1 MPFSELRL
9 INPHLASE
17 LRTKWVYFATTFQFP
32 DDRRSGAPPDSVRF
46 MNTTKNFGFIHYA
59 LAILLCSASS
69 QAALVTFK
77 ITGTGV
83 RGSTATGLFTIE
95 DSGGTIFTPGY
106 YGANI
111 YTSCSLTISNIP
123 GPGPN
128 AVTFA
133 GIEQPAGSTFQTTS
147 DGVQLIAPLAWR
159 DYGPPDQN
167 YYRVDSSQPN
177 YPGSLI
183 YESTII
189 YDEYHPSAASD
200 RITWSV
206 ATIVGPPPSLSIA
219 GTPLGVEISWSTSV
233 TATTLESTSSLA
245 DPITWTAV
253 TNAVTEAGG
262 KSSVTIATTTG
273 SQFFRMRNQ

>member
-1 MPFSELRL
+1 
-9 INPHLASE
+9 
-17 LRTKWVYFATTFQFP
+17 
-32 DDRRSGAPPDSVRF
+32 

-83 RGSTATGLFTIE
+83 RGSTATGLFTI
-95 DSGGTIFTPGY
+95 DDNAGNNIYMPGY
-106 YGANI
+106 YSANI
-111 YTSCSLTISNIP
+111 YTSCWLTISNIP

-128 AVTFA
+128 SVTFA
-133 GIEQPAGSTFQTTS
+133 GSEQPAGSIFQTTS
-147 DGVQLIAPLAWR
+147 DGVQLIAPLAGR
-159 DYGPPDQN
+159 DYGQH
-167 YYRVDSSQPN
+167 YYRVDSWQPN

-183 YESTII
+183 YDSTII
-189 YDEYHPSAASD
+189 YDDYHPSAASD
-200 RITWSV
+200 QITWSV

-219 GTPLGVEISWSTSV
+219 ATALGVEISWSTSV
-233 TATTLESTSSLA
+233 MATTLESTSSLA

-262 KSSVTIATTTG
+262 RSSVTIATTTG

>member
-1 MPFSELRL
+1 
-9 INPHLASE
+9 
-17 LRTKWVYFATTFQFP
+17 
-32 DDRRSGAPPDSVRF
+32 
-46 MNTTKNFGFIHYA
+46 MNTTRNFGFIHFA
-59 LAILLCSASS
+59 LAMLLWSVSS
-69 QAALVTFK
+69 QAAPVTFR

-83 RGSTATGLFTIE
+83 QGSSASGLFTLD
-95 DSGGTIFTPGY
+95 DSGGNIYVPGY
-106 YGANI
+106 SGANI

-128 AVTFA
+128 AVTFD
-133 GIEQPAGSTFQTTS
+133 GTEQPAGSIFQTTS
-147 DGVQLIAPLAWR
+147 GGVQLIAPLAWR
-159 DYGPPDQN
+159 DYGPPDQH

-200 RITWSV
+200 RITWSI

-219 GTPLGVEISWSTSV
+219 ATPLGVDISWSTSV
-233 TATTLESTSSLA
+233 TATTLESASSLV
-245 DPITWTAV
+245 DPISWQAV

-262 KSSVTIATTTG
+262 RSSVSIATTTG
-273 SQFFRMRNQ
+273 NQFFRMKNQ